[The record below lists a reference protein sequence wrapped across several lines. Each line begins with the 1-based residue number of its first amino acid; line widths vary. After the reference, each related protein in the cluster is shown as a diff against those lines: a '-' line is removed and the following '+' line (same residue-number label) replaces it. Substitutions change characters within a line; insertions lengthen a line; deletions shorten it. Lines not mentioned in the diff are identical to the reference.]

1 MGSCM
6 IYKLPVG
13 NRRLYTRLMLYFYGS
28 KSSRVWGGGSVG
40 SCVICR
46 LAFGLSRLGVI
57 VVFLR

>member
-13 NRRLYTRLMLYFYGS
+13 NRRLYTRLMLYFHG
-28 KSSRVWGGGSVG
+28 SRVWGGGSVG